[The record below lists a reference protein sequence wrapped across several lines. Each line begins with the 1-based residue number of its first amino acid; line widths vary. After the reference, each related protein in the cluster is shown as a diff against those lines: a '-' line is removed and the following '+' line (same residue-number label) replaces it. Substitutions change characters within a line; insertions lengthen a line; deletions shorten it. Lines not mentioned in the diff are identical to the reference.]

1 MQAMTG
7 TGSGDPPAGGLRDA
21 CRTRILGVGEF
32 GHGFGAI
39 LRRYRPALIAD
50 GRAEGSHAAE
60 FELICFDCGDDPGL
74 DYSQVSPGLQ
84 RIRGPR
90 TMETAWTAYERHLGL
105 ARLTDKPWM
114 RDPVDLGRG
123 RREVNGH
130 VHIRPNLCSSAG
142 EHEANG

>member
-1 MQAMTG
+1 MSSPDMQAMTG
-7 TGSGDPPAGGLRDA
+7 TGSGDHPAGGPRDA
-21 CRTRILGVGEF
+21 YGTGILGVGEL

-39 LRRYRPALIAD
+39 LRRYRPASI
-50 GRAEGSHAAE
+50 AEGSHAAE
-60 FELICFDCGDDPGL
+60 FELICFDCGDNPGL

-114 RDPVDLGRG
+114 RAAPLISAEGRG
-123 RREVNGH
+123 K
-130 VHIRPNLCSSAG
+130 
-142 EHEANG
+142 

>member
-7 TGSGDPPAGGLRDA
+7 TGSAGHPAGGPRDA
-21 CRTRILGVGEF
+21 CRTGIPGVGEL

-39 LRRYRPALIAD
+39 LRRYRPASIAD

-60 FELICFDCGDDPGL
+60 FELICFDCGDNPGL

-114 RDPVDLGRG
+114 RAAP
-123 RREVNGH
+123 
-130 VHIRPNLCSSAG
+130 
-142 EHEANG
+142 